1 MYKAVGSPGSRL
13 TRVVWMLE
21 ELDQPYEI
29 VKAKP
34 HSEEMRKYNPSGKAP
49 VLVDGELVLTDSA
62 AICVYLGE
70 KHGEKGMGSTSLA
83 ERARIDSWVHFA
95 QSELEAPL
103 WNKLKHRMLIPEELR
118 VEVGPWTAWEFAR
131 DVKAL
136 ERRLGANSFALGE
149 RFTAVDV
156 ILGHIG
162 QWARGAKFAIDSEPV
177 NAYLDRVLGRPAVG
191 RARIREAEAAA
202 APAM

>member
-49 VLVDGELVLTDSA
+49 VLVDDELVLTDSA

-131 DVKAL
+131 DIKAL
-136 ERRLGANSFALGE
+136 ERRLGANSFALGD

-177 NAYLDRVLGRPAVG
+177 NAYLDRVLGRPAAA
-191 RARIREAEAAA
+191 RAKIREAEAAA
-202 APAM
+202 APAA